1 MNNNS
6 FVTYYQKD
14 KEKPQ
19 KKLIK
24 GIFPRKKNKKASM

>member
-6 FVTYYQKD
+6 FVRYYQKD

-19 KKLIK
+19 KKAHKRYLSK
-24 GIFPRKKNKKASM
+24 EEK